1 MPRRIR
7 ARKLT
12 NRLPHSSQKS
22 LSICS
27 AKFMSSFVFIEPPQN
42 QVADR
47 SVSLAW
53 EDTWEILGF
62 PDDAQ
67 TPAQL
72 DAEESEN
79 E

>member
-1 MPRRIR
+1 
-7 ARKLT
+7 
-12 NRLPHSSQKS
+12 
-22 LSICS
+22 
-27 AKFMSSFVFIEPPQN
+27 MSSFVFIEPPQN